1 MRIVTFVRLPLSVFL
16 GLGLTVLGCSSSG
29 GDDESSTGDQSA
41 LGSAPSREEVLE
53 DIRDGAL
60 AHGITKGWLIAGI
73 AKVETQ
79 YFHCRPEHLYCAGP
93 ASADCGGAP
102 VLAGGSDGTC
112 AQGGIGLF
120 QLDNG
125 TQTQTVNDYKDKGI
139 DILSVKGNVEGGI
152 ESLLEKLQLDTCVKG
167 ISSDAAAVSW
177 LNDVALGGT
186 DYATYTGMLAH
197 CYNGWPSGG
206 SGWRKEKAKYDAGI
220 RDALSLHD
228 AAWWAGN

>member
-1 MRIVTFVRLPLSVFL
+1 MRIVTFVRPLIPVFV
-16 GLGLTVLGCSSSG
+16 GLGLTLLGCSSAG
-29 GDDESSTGDQSA
+29 GEDDTIDDQSA
-41 LGSAPSREEVLE
+41 LGTSPSQEEVLA

-60 AHGITKGWLIAGI
+60 AHGITKGWLLAGI

-79 YFHCRPEHLYCAGP
+79 YYHCRPEHLYCAGP
-93 ASADCGGAP
+93 ASDDCGGGP

-125 TQTQTVNDYKDKGI
+125 TQTKTVSDYKEKGI
-139 DILSVKGNVEGGI
+139 DILSIKGNVEGGI
-152 ESLLEKLQLDTCVKG
+152 SVLLDKLQLDTCVKG
-167 ISSDAAAVSW
+167 LSSDSEAVNW
-177 LNDVALGGT
+177 LNDVALGGN

-197 CYNGWPSGG
+197 CYNGWPAGG

-220 RDALSLHD
+220 RDALKRHD